1 MAFQAELLA
10 HLQSGETTVARS
22 WGITRKDGV
31 KLGFTDHD
39 QDLSFDGFV
48 FKAATGLTASAI
60 EQGTGLSVDNAEAVG
75 MLCDAAV
82 TDADIEA
89 GRLDDAEVVSWMVN
103 WANVSERSV
112 VFRGSIGEI
121 RRAGGA
127 FVAELRGLA
136 EKLNVPRGRVY
147 QRPCTAVLGDSACQF
162 DVSETAFQ
170 VRVPVAQAD
179 QGRMFDFGAMSGF
192 NEGWFTRGQL
202 QVVSGTAQGLS
213 GLIKRD
219 GVAEEGARQ
228 IELWEALR
236 AEVSVGDEV
245 LLTAGCDK
253 RFSTCRK
260 KFSNHLNFQGFPDIP
275 GEDWIK
281 SYPKKSGGNTGGSL
295 R

>member
-10 HLQSGETTVARS
+10 HLLSGETTVARA

-31 KLGFTDHD
+31 KLGFIDHD

-60 EQGTGLSVDNAEAVG
+60 EQGTGLSVDNAEAIG

-82 TDADIEA
+82 TDQDIEV

-103 WANVSERSV
+103 WADVSERSV

-147 QRPCTAVLGDSACQF
+147 QRACTAVLGDAACKF
-162 DVSETAFQ
+162 DVSDIEFQ
-170 VRVPVAQAD
+170 VQVPVVQAD
-179 QGRMFDFGAMSGF
+179 QGRMFDLGTMSGF
-192 NEGWFTRGQL
+192 EEGWFTRGQL
-202 QVVSGTAQGLS
+202 QVLNGPAQSLS

-219 GVAEEGARQ
+219 WVAADGARQ

-236 AEVSVGDEV
+236 AEVRVGDEV

-253 RFSTCRK
+253 RFSTCRA
-260 KFSNHLNFQGFPDIP
+260 KFFNYLNFQGFPDIP

-281 SYPKKSGGNTGGSL
+281 SYPKKTGGNTGGSL

>member
-1 MAFQAELLA
+1 MALQAELLA
-10 HLQSGETTVARS
+10 HLQSGETTVARA

-39 QDLSFDGFV
+39 LDLSFEGFV

-82 TDADIEA
+82 TDQDIEA
-89 GRLDDAEVVSWMVN
+89 GRLDDAEVVSWTVN

-112 VFRGSIGEI
+112 VFRGGIGEI

-147 QRPCTAVLGDSACQF
+147 QRPCSAVLGDAACRF
-162 DVSETAFQ
+162 DVTDAAFQ
-170 VRVPVAQAD
+170 LRVTVAQVN
-179 QGRMFDFGAMSGF
+179 QCRLFDLGVMSGF
-192 NEGWFTRGQL
+192 DEGWFTRGQL
-202 QVVSGTAQGLS
+202 QVVSGDAQGLG

-219 GVAEEGARQ
+219 WAAQDGSRQ

-236 AEVSVGDEV
+236 ADVIAGDEV
-245 LLTAGCDK
+245 LLTSGCDK
-253 RFSTCRK
+253 RFATCRT

-281 SYPKKSGGNTGGSL
+281 SYPKKSGRNTGGSL

>member
-10 HLQSGETTVARS
+10 HLQSGETTVARA

-39 QDLSFDGFV
+39 QDLSFEGFV

-82 TDADIEA
+82 ADADIEA

-103 WANVSERSV
+103 WVDVSERSV

-136 EKLNVPRGRVY
+136 ERLNVPRGRVY
-147 QRPCTAVLGDSACQF
+147 QRPCTAVLGDVACQF
-162 DVSETAFQ
+162 DVSDLAFQ
-170 VRVPVAQAD
+170 VQVSVAQAD
-179 QGRMFDFGAMSGF
+179 QCRMFDLGAMSGF
-192 NEGWFTRGQL
+192 EEGWFTRGRL
-202 QVVSGTAQGLS
+202 QVVSGAAQGLN

-219 GVAEEGARQ
+219 WIAADGARQ

-236 AEVSVGDEV
+236 ADVSVGDEV

-253 RFSTCRK
+253 RFSTCRA